1 MAYSIEEVFN
11 QASNDDYAVSMTGYS
26 FESHMVYG
34 IKIIKDTSNKEIKL
48 FDTMKRGDYFVPLT
62 KREVEIFLE
71 NGWRYGVYVLSLD
84 NYRTKLDKIEQRI
97 QKCIAEKKSSKQIS
111 IQKSS
116 RERILKKYS
125 EINLKLNQLNYG
137 NSKEKADNI

>member
-1 MAYSIEEVFN
+1 MAYSIEEVFD

-97 QKCIAEKKSSKQIS
+97 QKCIAEKKSSKQIL

>member
-1 MAYSIEEVFN
+1 MAYSIEEVFD

>member
-1 MAYSIEEVFN
+1 MAYSIEEVFD
-11 QASNDDYAVSMTGYS
+11 QASNDNYAISMTGYNS
-26 FESHMVYG
+26 ESHMVYG
-34 IKIIKDTSNKEIKL
+34 IKIMKDTSNNEIRL
-48 FDTMKRGDYFVPLT
+48 LDTMRRGDHFIPL
-62 KREVEIFLE
+62 
-71 NGWRYGVYVLSLD
+71 
-84 NYRTKLDKIEQRI
+84 TKLDKIEQRI

>member
-1 MAYSIEEVFN
+1 MAYSIEEVFD

-48 FDTMKRGDYFVPLT
+48 FDTMKRGDYFVTLT

>member
-1 MAYSIEEVFN
+1 
-11 QASNDDYAVSMTGYS
+11 
-26 FESHMVYG
+26 MVYG
-34 IKIIKDTSNKEIKL
+34 IKIMKDTSNNEIRL
-48 FDTMKRGDYFVPLT
+48 LDTMKRGEYFVPLT

>member
-1 MAYSIEEVFN
+1 MAYSIEEVFD
-11 QASNDDYAVSMTGYS
+11 QASNDNYAISMTGYNS
-26 FESHMVYG
+26 ESHMVYG
-34 IKIIKDTSNKEIKL
+34 IKIMKDTSNNEIRL
-48 FDTMKRGDYFVPLT
+48 LDTMRRGDHFIPLT
-62 KREVEIFLE
+62 KKEVEIFLE
-71 NGWRYGVYVLSLD
+71 NGWRYGVYILSLN

>member
-1 MAYSIEEVFN
+1 MAYSIDEVFD

>member
-1 MAYSIEEVFN
+1 MAYSIEEVFD

-48 FDTMKRGDYFVPLT
+48 FDTMKRGDYCVPLT